1 MESEPMNTTSSIAG
15 LERRKE
21 DYPLITGSGHYVD
34 DLRSAEGRPPALYM
48 VVVRSPYA
56 HAEIKNIQLDAARAV
71 PGVVAAFEGPELVKG
86 MPALETIPVPGL
98 KKPERRPLAV
108 GKVRYVG
115 DPVAV
120 VLAET
125 LYAAMDARDQV
136 EVDYDNGA

>member
-71 PGVVAAFEGPELVKG
+71 PGVVAAFEGPELVNG
-86 MPALETIPVPGL
+86 MPTLDTIPVPGL

-136 EVDYDNGA
+136 EVDYD